1 MNDVITNNDLHQAV
15 EGLCVV
21 QYDVSAVYQSVGQ
34 QVDCC
39 VYKLKTINT
48 LTACF

>member
-1 MNDVITNNDLHQAV
+1 MNDVVAHGDSRRAID
-15 EGLCVV
+15 GLCVV
-21 QYDVSAVYQSVGQ
+21 QCGQ